1 MRSVNF
7 KMMLVLVMGLAVL
20 SACKKNKGGNE
31 PTPNP
36 PAQTDKIKD
45 SALLIARELYLWYN
59 KIPATFNAQTYA
71 DPDKIMN
78 AIRQYSIEPGFT
90 GPVDR
95 WSFAYKKKDWDDVS
109 SGAAQDFGL
118 SVFFLSDG
126 DLRVK
131 YVEKASPAG
140 IAGIRRGWRITKI
153 DGNTNMTTANSNF
166 IVNSVWY
173 SSRSS
178 FTFQKPDGSSVD
190 ITLNAAAYQENPVFL
205 DTVYTA
211 GAKKAGYL
219 VFNSFL
225 GDTTAIYNKFQQ
237 VFSKF
242 AAQGVT
248 DVIVDL
254 RYNGGGYVSM
264 QDKLANYL
272 VKPSANGQLM
282 MTQAFNDKYAQFFNE
297 STNFSKLGTLN
308 PDRIYFI
315 VSSSTASAS
324 ELLINNLRPYMDV
337 KVVGPSK
344 TYGKPVG
351 YFPYPVG
358 EWYVFPVSF
367 RSTNKNNEGN
377 YFGGMELD
385 KMVADGLDKDWG
397 DVSESS
403 LASVLKHIGTG
414 SFRIASEG
422 STYQPNPVVDKGNEV
437 LSTVDFKGTVDA
449 RMLRKQ

>member
-1 MRSVNF
+1 MRSVKF
-7 KMMLVLVMGLAVL
+7 KFMLVLVMGLAVL
-20 SACKKNKGGNE
+20 SACKKNKGGDA
-31 PTPNP
+31 PAPNP

-45 SALLIARELYLWYN
+45 SALLIARELYLWYKN
-59 KIPATFNAQTYA
+59 IPANFNAQSYA
-71 DPDKIMN
+71 DPDKIMTG
-78 AIRQYSIEPGFT
+78 IRKYSIEPGFT
-90 GPVDR
+90 TPVDVWR
-95 WSFAYKKKDWDDVS
+95 FAYKQKDWDDVS

-118 SVFFLSDG
+118 SVFFLAEG

-140 IAGIRRGWRITKI
+140 LKGIKRGWRITKI
-153 DGNTNMTTANSNF
+153 NGNTNMNTSNSAF
-166 IVNSVWY
+166 IVNAVWE
-173 SSRSS
+173 SPTGT

-190 ITLNAAAYQENPVFL
+190 IPLNAAAYQENPVFL

-211 GAKKAGYL
+211 GSKKAGYL

-248 DVIVDL
+248 DVVVDL

-272 VKPSANGQLM
+272 VKSSANGQLM
-282 MTQAFNDKYAQFFNE
+282 MTQSFNDKYAQYFNE
-297 STNFSKLGTLN
+297 STTFTKLGALN
-308 PDRIYFI
+308 PDRLYFI
-315 VSSSTASAS
+315 VSSNTASAS
-324 ELLINNLRPYMDV
+324 ELLINNLKPYMDV
-337 KVVGPSK
+337 KLVGPSK

-358 EWYVFPVSF
+358 TWYVFPVSF

-377 YFGGMELD
+377 YFGGMALD
-385 KMVADGLDKDWG
+385 NTAADGLDKDWG
-397 DVSESS
+397 DVSEAA

-414 SFRIASEG
+414 SFRIASAG
-422 STYQPNPVVDKGNEV
+422 DTYHPNPVVDKGNEV
-437 LSTVDFKGTVDA
+437 LSAPDFKGTVDA
-449 RMLRKQ
+449 RMLRKN